1 MLEVYI
7 SDIEGFGKVDWEDM
21 LDNPNAPLEMAS
33 RYTDWVD
40 DKRVVFRVSRLDSV
54 PQDSG
59 WDECPVGEF
68 AFNLAR
74 GGSKVEYSEGLSDLV
89 SDLLYLAGMKR
100 DLYRTRLYDVEL
112 DRDMDLVAD
121 QFADAYD
128 RASARALLMLLRELY
143 GARGE

>member
-21 LDNPNAPLEMAS
+21 LDNPNAPLEMVN

-68 AFNLAR
+68 AFTLSR
-74 GGSKVEYSEGLSDLV
+74 GGSKVEYSEELSDLV
-89 SDLLYLAGMKR
+89 SDLVYLAGTKH